1 MAEKEKSYSKSQM
14 IGKIVLFAVL
24 CLFAII
30 LFIPLYWMVQSSFD
44 AACIVDAPFPP
55 RWFPKEPSLEPYR
68 LMFTQLPMLSYIKNT
83 FIVAIGVI
91 LVSGT
96 SSMLAAYALSKI
108 KFKGHS
114 VVLMMTMSVL
124 MIPFELIMIPL
135 YSFFSQVGLSN
146 SYWCMW
152 LPGLVYT
159 FGTFFG
165 KQYLDGIPDALR
177 EAAMIDGA
185 GEIRTFVQIYVPLMG
200 SIIATIVVLLFLGA
214 WNDLMWPMIAL
225 SSRAKWTI
233 QIGLSTFTT
242 EKGATPAPALRM
254 AGACVS
260 LIPVLILY
268 LFLQR
273 FIVESIALSGIK
285 Q

>member
-1 MAEKEKSYSKSQM
+1 MMAEKSYSRSQM
-14 IGKIVLFAVL
+14 IGKVILFLVLCIFAV
-24 CLFAII
+24 I
-30 LFIPLYWMVQSSFD
+30 LFIPLYWMVQTSFD
-44 AACIVDAPFPP
+44 AACVVDAPFPP
-55 RWFPKEPSLEPYR
+55 RWFPKEPSLEPYQ
-68 LMFTQLPMLSYIKNT
+68 LVFKQLPMANYLMNT

-91 LVSGT
+91 LVSGS

-108 KFKGHS
+108 KFKGHN

-135 YSFFSQVGLSN
+135 YSLFFKIGLN
-146 SYWCMW
+146 NTYWCMW

-185 GEIRTFVQIYVPLMG
+185 SEFRTFGQIYVPLMG

-225 SSRAKWTI
+225 SSNSKWTV
-233 QIGLSTFTT
+233 QIGLATFSLQQ
-242 EKGATPAPALRM
+242 GSVPSPALRM
-254 AGACVS
+254 AGACIS

>member
-1 MAEKEKSYSKSQM
+1 MAEKSYAKSRLV
-14 IGKIVLFAVL
+14 GKIVLFLVL
-24 CLFAII
+24 CLFALI
-30 LFIPLYWMVQSSFD
+30 LFIPLYWMVQTSFD
-44 AACIVDAPFPP
+44 NSCLIDAPFPP
-55 RWFPKEPSLEPYR
+55 RWFPKEPSLNPYVQI
-68 LMFTQLPMLSYIKNT
+68 FKQLPLISYLMNT

-91 LVSGT
+91 LVSGG
-96 SSMLAAYALSKI
+96 SAILASYALSKI
-108 KFKGHS
+108 KFKGS
-114 VVLMMTMSVL
+114 GVVLMMTMSVL

-135 YSFFSQVGLSN
+135 YTFFHQVGLN
-146 SYWCMW
+146 NTYWCMW

-185 GEIRTFVQIYVPLMG
+185 GELRTFGQIYVPLMG
-200 SIIATIVVLLFLGA
+200 SIIATIIVLLFLGA

-225 SSRAKWTI
+225 TSRAKWTV
-233 QIGLSTFTT
+233 QIGLATFSSAQ
-242 EKGATPAPALRM
+242 GSVPSPALRM

-260 LIPVLILY
+260 LIPVLTIY

-273 FIVESIALSGIK
+273 YIQESIALSGIK